1 MTREPDVEK
10 VLDQG
15 VQIPRTNSTNW
26 DIPVNENWELLNE
39 VLKNKYSKN
48 SSEEQTIEGAKTTVD
63 SSFTFNELVTGT
75 ITNAKTSEKV
85 SKDLVINEEHYNGSV
100 EKTFELVEKTDVQNT
115 ANHIPRYTNEGHLL
129 LPSGIEI
136 W

>member
-1 MTREPDVEK
+1 MAREPDVERI
-10 VLDQG
+10 LDQG

-39 VLKNKYSKN
+39 VLKNKYSKS
-48 SSEEQTIEGAKTTVD
+48 SSEEQTIEGAKTTVN

-75 ITNAKTSEKV
+75 ITNAKTSERV
-85 SKDLVINEEHYNGSV
+85 SNDLVINEEHYNGSV
-100 EKTFELVEKTDVQNT
+100 EKTFELVEKSDVQNS

>member
-1 MTREPDVEK
+1 MARVPDVERT
-10 VLDQG
+10 LDQG

-39 VLKNKYSKN
+39 VLKKKYTK
-48 SSEEQTIEGAKTTVD
+48 D
-63 SSFTFNELVTGT
+63 SSDEQIISGARTVVQSSFKFNNLVEGT
-75 ITNAKTSEKV
+75 ITNSQIAGKV
-85 SKDLVINEEHYNGSV
+85 SKNLVINETPYNGS
-100 EKTFELVEKTDVQNT
+100 EERTFELVDKSDVQN
-115 ANHIPRYTNEGHLL
+115 AAGHIPRYTNEGHLL

>member
-1 MTREPDVEK
+1 MAREPDVERI
-10 VLDQG
+10 LDQG

-39 VLKNKYSKN
+39 VLKRKYSTN
-48 SSEEQTIEGAKTTVD
+48 SSEEQVIEGAKTTVN

-100 EKTFELVEKTDVQNT
+100 KKIFELVEKSDVQNT

>member
-1 MTREPDVEK
+1 MAREPDVERI
-10 VLDQG
+10 LDQG

-39 VLKNKYSKN
+39 VLKNKYSKI
-48 SSEEQTIEGAKTTVD
+48 SSEEQTIQGARTTVN
-63 SSFTFNELVTGT
+63 SSFTFNNLITGT

-85 SKDLVINEEHYNGSV
+85 SKDLVINEERYNGSV
-100 EKTFELVEKTDVQNT
+100 EKTFELVEKTDVQNS
-115 ANHIPRYTNEGHLL
+115 ANHIPRYTNEGHLV

>member
-1 MTREPDVEK
+1 MAREPDVERI
-10 VLDQG
+10 LDQG

-39 VLKNKYSKN
+39 VLKNKYSKS
-48 SSEEQTIEGAKTTVD
+48 SSEEQTIEGARTTVN
-63 SSFTFNELVTGT
+63 SSFTFNNLITGT

-85 SKDLVINEEHYNGSV
+85 SNDLVINEERYNGSV
-100 EKTFELVEKTDVQNT
+100 EKTFELVEKSDVQNS
-115 ANHIPRYTNEGHLL
+115 ANHIPRYTSEGHLL

>member
-1 MTREPDVEK
+1 MAREPDVERI
-10 VLDQG
+10 LDQG

-39 VLKNKYSKN
+39 VLKNKYSKS

-63 SSFTFNELVTGT
+63 SSFTFNNLITGT

-100 EKTFELVEKTDVQNT
+100 KKTFELVEKSDVQNT
-115 ANHIPRYTNEGHLL
+115 SNHIPRYTNEGHLL